1 MQVSVDKKIMISRA
15 ISILVLALL
24 TWSCF
29 GATPVATISS
39 TQPVVVSGITIPT
52 NRVMSWP
59 VAVND
64 EIATQTAPAVLRFTD
79 GTIVTLQ
86 RDSRM
91 RLEAGPTGVEVKM
104 LSGSASY
111 ALKARSTVSFGPKIT
126 GLGIPTNIPSSAPSR
141 PASQNEET
149 ATALIYRMPAQ
160 APGSGVVFAPSMIS
174 TAAFAPTI
182 AHQVTPPPQSVII
195 LPSGLAIFVTPIT
208 AQGVTTGYTI
218 VGVGAVTSNG
228 IIQTPGVTA
237 LNGYTIAVQNGSV
250 NTDQIKIFA
259 PGSPSP
265 VPDNQAGTLIQNTV
279 KTVNQSLPSGQ
290 QISTTPGITIQPFS
304 ASAP

>member
-1 MQVSVDKKIMISRA
+1 MISRTVL
-15 ISILVLALL
+15 IFVLALMA
-24 TWSCF
+24 WQCF
-29 GATPVATISS
+29 GATPIATISS
-39 TQPVVVSGITIPT
+39 TQPVVVSGITVPT

-64 EIATQTAPAVLRFTD
+64 EIATQTAPAVLRFSD
-79 GTIVTLQ
+79 GTVVTIQ

-91 RLEAGPTGVEVKM
+91 RLEAGGSGVEVKM

-111 ALKARSTVSFGPKIT
+111 ALKSKSTVSFGPAIT
-126 GLGIPTNIPSSAPSR
+126 AMRANVNKPITIPAQSN
-141 PASQNEET
+141 SQNGESP
-149 ATALIYRMPAQ
+149 AAIYHMPAQ

-265 VPDNQAGTLIQNTV
+265 VPDNQAGTLIQNIV